1 MLNKSPKIGIDA
13 RLLYYRKGGISE
25 YTRQLILALAELD
38 TNSHY
43 AILHHF
49 RDAAS
54 YVPADN
60 FHRVN
65 LFTPCHHRLERT
77 ALSVELARHRLDV
90 LHSPDFIPP
99 RRGARRHIITIHDL
113 HFLHY
118 PQFQTAESLRY
129 YRDQIRWAVLHA
141 DHIFAQTETTKRE
154 IVEMLD
160 VPPEKITVHLL
171 GVNPSFHV
179 LPESE
184 IQATLAPYHLPT
196 QYLLFVSTI
205 EPRKNIP
212 GLLRAYAQLRAT
224 HPDVPPLVIGGQRGW
239 FADQELAPI
248 AELGLTEH
256 VRLFEDVPFSV
267 LPALYNGARL
277 LVMPSFYEGFGMPAI
292 EAMACG
298 TPVVV
303 TERGA
308 LPEVVGEHGIYVNPD
323 EPESIMQGIT
333 RLLEDAA
340 LYDRLRE
347 SGLRHAAT
355 FSWQR
360 TAEIALD
367 VYRKIIE
374 S

>member
-1 MLNKSPKIGIDA
+1 MPKIGIDA

-25 YTRQLILALAELD
+25 YTRQLMLALAGLD
-38 TNSHY
+38 TISDY
-43 AILHHF
+43 AILHNF
-49 RDAAS
+49 RDAENYATA
-54 YVPADN
+54 PN
-60 FHRVN
+60 FRRLN
-65 LFTPCHHRLERT
+65 LYTPCHHRFERT
-77 ALSVELARHRLDV
+77 GLSVELARHQLDI

-129 YRDQIRWAVLHA
+129 YRDQIRWAVRHA
-141 DHIFAQTETTKRE
+141 DHIFAQSETTKHE
-154 IVEMLD
+154 IVEMLN
-160 VPPEKITVHLL
+160 VSPEKITVHGL
-171 GVNPSFHV
+171 GVHSAFRV
-179 LPESE
+179 LPEDE
-184 IQATLAPYHLPT
+184 IRATLAPYHLPT

-224 HPDVPPLVIGGQRGW
+224 RPDTPPLVIGGQRGW

-248 AELGLTEH
+248 AELGMTEH
-256 VRLFEDVPFSV
+256 VRLFEDVPFGV

-308 LPEVVGEHGIYVNPD
+308 LPEVVGEHGVYVNPE
-323 EPESIMQGIT
+323 EPESILQGIT
-333 RLLEDAA
+333 RLLDDTA
-340 LYDRLRE
+340 LYDQLRG
-347 SGLRHAAT
+347 SGRQHAAT
-355 FSWQR
+355 FSWLR
-360 TAEIALD
+360 TAGIALG
-367 VYRKIIE
+367 VYRKMIE